1 MSKES
6 PSDDIIYTA
15 TVAIFSPDMK
25 RVVMVVNL
33 KLKRILPPGGKFDKT
48 VDGDIIATAFR
59 EVKEE
64 VWLVLSTQI
73 GTFLNRSSQP
83 VNTPEIINVESFR
96 FINGAGWGQDSL
108 FFFRLDDDKN
118 VSLLWQ
124 LQGFFVTKN
133 EAMEMQMEKNGNEYG
148 LFLPPEQKSQMKDLI
163 LSVMK

>member
-64 VWLVLSTQI
+64 V
-73 GTFLNRSSQP
+73 
-83 VNTPEIINVESFR
+83 
-96 FINGAGWGQDSL
+96 
-108 FFFRLDDDKN
+108 
-118 VSLLWQ
+118 
-124 LQGFFVTKN
+124 
-133 EAMEMQMEKNGNEYG
+133 
-148 LFLPPEQKSQMKDLI
+148 
-163 LSVMK
+163 